1 MQEIN
6 KQSREYITK
15 NPIRS
20 SIGAIG
26 YGSVSAINVAVN
38 VIDLANDVTII
49 AKETLKTSIIEAK
62 EDAMKAEL
70 ESFDRIE
77 ALKKQL
83 EAKRNA

>member
-20 SIGAIG
+20 SIGSIG
-26 YGSVSAINVAVN
+26 YGTVSAINTAVN

-49 AKETLKTSIIEAK
+49 AKETLATSIIEAK
-62 EDAMKAEL
+62 EERMKAEL